1 MRSKYHNKPL
11 DIDGM
16 HFDSRGEFERW
27 QELRLLERA
36 GEISNLRRQ
45 VAYELIPAQY
55 EPPTTDSKGRTR
67 RGKLIERKCT
77 YIADFAYQRGSELI
91 VEDYKGVETDAFKIK
106 RKLMLWEYGIRIMLT
121 RG

>member
-1 MRSKYHNKPL
+1 MRNKYHNKPL

-36 GEISNLRRQ
+36 GQISNLRRQ

-55 EPPTTDSKGRTR
+55 EPSTVDSKGRIK

-77 YIADFAYQRGSELI
+77 YIADFAYQRGSDLI

-106 RKLMLWEYGIRIMLT
+106 RKLMLWEYGIRITLT

>member
-55 EPPTTDSKGRTR
+55 EPPTTDSKGRTKH
-67 RGKLIERKCT
+67 GKLIERKCT
-77 YIADFAYQRGSELI
+77 YIADFAYQRGSNLI

-106 RKLMLWEYGIRIMLT
+106 RKLMLLRYGIRIMLT

>member
-11 DIDGM
+11 NIDGM

-27 QELRLLERA
+27 QELRLLERV

-67 RGKLIERKCT
+67 RGRLLERKCT
-77 YIADFAYQRGSELI
+77 YVADFVYQSGSKSI
-91 VEDYKGVETDAFKIK
+91 VEDYKGVQTEVFKLK
-106 RKLMLWEYGIRIMLT
+106 KKLMLWRYGIEVKIT
-121 RG
+121 Q